1 MWGSATTQAEP
12 QNLVSISL
20 RGFWSQNR
28 RPLLRNTRLLTFA
41 PQSETLPRDKG
52 MGRRIMMR
60 ISALLMGLFAGLIVM
75 AAPGA
80 SRAEPATVAA
90 HAHGL
95 TAEEFSAQSRR
106 IIRRAPRR
114 VPIYRGS
121 SYPGPNAVRVCNAHY
136 EQEYRP
142 SGTVI
147 VPRMQCYWRG

>member
-1 MWGSATTQAEP
+1 MTQP
-12 QNLVSISL
+12 SPGCSVFLV
-20 RGFWSQNR
+20 
-28 RPLLRNTRLLTFA
+28 LTLA

-52 MGRRIMMR
+52 TGRRTMTR
-60 ISALLMGLFAGLIVM
+60 TSAILVGFFVGLIVL

-90 HAHGL
+90 AHHGL

-121 SYPGPNAVRVCNAHY
+121 HYPGPNSVRVCNAHY

-147 VPRMQCYWRG
+147 VPRMRCYWSG

>member
-1 MWGSATTQAEP
+1 M
-12 QNLVSISL
+12 
-20 RGFWSQNR
+20 
-28 RPLLRNTRLLTFA
+28 PLLRNTRLLTRA
-41 PQSETLPRDKG
+41 RQSETLPPIERDKG
-52 MGRRIMMR
+52 TGRRIMMR
-60 ISALLMGLFAGLIVM
+60 ISAILIGLFAGLIVM
-75 AAPGA
+75 AAPAA
-80 SRAEPATVAA
+80 SQAEPATVAA
-90 HAHGL
+90 SAHGL

-121 SYPGPNAVRVCNAHY
+121 SYPGPNSVRVCNAHY

>member
-1 MWGSATTQAEP
+1 MT
-12 QNLVSISL
+12 SL
-20 RGFWSQNR
+20 RVFWSQNR
-28 RPLLRNTRLLTFA
+28 CPLLRNTRLLTFA

-52 MGRRIMMR
+52 MGRLTMTRT
-60 ISALLMGLFAGLIVM
+60 SAILVGLFAGLIVL
-75 AAPGA
+75 ATPGL
-80 SRAEPATVAA
+80 SRAEPVTVATPR
-90 HAHGL
+90 HGL

-121 SYPGPNAVRVCNAHY
+121 SYPGPNSVRVCNAHY
-136 EQEYRP
+136 DQEYRP